1 MRAQTETPT
10 RQGPAD
16 WAIREDVCSR
26 AVASVG
32 VSVCSEYIEASNERS
47 GECPESPDACSK
59 ERAQTPECSEYAQDR
74 RECMCARAPSLVC
87 AQNVWL

>member
-32 VSVCSEYIEASNERS
+32 VSVCSEYVEASNERS
-47 GECPESPDACSK
+47 GECPE
-59 ERAQTPECSEYAQDR
+59 
-74 RECMCARAPSLVC
+74 C
-87 AQNVWL
+87 AQNVWALMKDAYNVYVLRVHRSLQQALRRMS